1 MIKVQDLTKIYK
13 SKNRT
18 NCMALDH
25 ISFTLPDNGMVFVLG
40 KSGSGK
46 STLLNLLGGLDEF
59 EEGEIFFEDEKLS
72 AFTQTDFY
80 DYRCRH
86 IGFVFQDFHLLE
98 ELTVAENI
106 ALVFDLESAD
116 HGDRIQ
122 YSLEK
127 VGMAEYASRY
137 PRELSGG
144 QKQRVAMA
152 RAIAKDP
159 EVILCDEPTGNLDAD
174 NSRQIL
180 NLLKEFS
187 KTKLV
192 IIVSH
197 NIPDAETYADRILE
211 LRDGKIMR
219 DEARRDG
226 YDNTFS
232 VSEEGTLMLPY
243 NKTLS
248 TEQIDHLVEGIRSGE
263 VKKVV
268 QNDDGFQKVGQLE
281 FRGRPY
287 SRRNAGMSF
296 KNTLRLTRTMMR
308 NQYMRFLLT
317 ALTATLIVSC
327 FSVFQSFLNYDVN
340 NSLSKAMIENG
351 FPAMAYQKAEVS
363 GSETSL
369 TTSYLIH
376 INEDDFAA
384 FRATKYGNQM
394 YPLYT
399 HTLPIQADA
408 SDQISK
414 KTSRNPRSNVTNFYV
429 YETYGVLACTP
440 EYLTRIFGNNGELEV
455 LAGDISQP
463 NKGIIITDYVAD
475 GIMMGNPKKY
485 PDYNSIIGV
494 FENYKGYAYGRIDAI
509 IKTNYQDEFGDLK
522 DRMTKMRSEGDTDG
536 LSDLMASDEFLR
548 FAETVQLTLGVSYTF
563 SKDYI
568 ADMATSTDFGIIAY
582 AGKMSFIIN
591 DVEGAASFSP
601 QIIDASYLQKG
612 KDEGDGEGGGDEAI
626 LNPGE
631 VILAETLYSSIMAA
645 SGQESEKE
653 DFEPFDITMV
663 YRSRNG
669 ETIGTR
675 TYRVVALRKQAAS
688 GFYLSTADFLDARE
702 LTVSPYAV
710 YFGDPQSATTLNS
723 VAESRNFV
731 VSNAENDTA
740 TRLNRLII
748 TFSDLFRMFEVFL
761 LAICVAYLAAF
772 GANVIQRNKYQ
783 IGIIK
788 SLGGK
793 TNQLARIFLA
803 QLLVVGAMIFALSA
817 FGIWG
822 ATSVAN
828 HILTSSMKTHM
839 NIDIFH
845 YTIIDFFPNLAAI
858 DLVLVVLLTIIS
870 SLFPLIAVHKIKPIN
885 IIKAKE

>member
-18 NCMALDH
+18 NCTALDR

-46 STLLNLLGGLDEF
+46 STLLNLLGGLDGF
-59 EEGEIFFEDEKLS
+59 EGGEIFFEDEKLS
-72 AFTQTDFY
+72 AFTQKDFY

-98 ELTVAENI
+98 ELTVEENI

-197 NIPDAETYADRILE
+197 NIPDAETYSDRILE
-211 LRDGKIMR
+211 LRDGKIVR
-219 DEARRDG
+219 DEVRREG

-232 VSEEGTLMLPY
+232 ISKEGTLTLPY

-248 TEQIDHLVEGIRSGE
+248 TEQIDKMVEGIRSGD
-263 VKKVV
+263 VKAVV
-268 QNDDGFQKVGQLE
+268 QNDDGFHKVEEIE

-287 SRRNAGMSF
+287 SRRNAGMSL

-340 NSLSKAMIENG
+340 NSLSTAMVKNG
-351 FPAMAYQKAEVS
+351 FPVMVYQKAEAV

-369 TTSYLIH
+369 VVNNLIH
-376 INEDDFAA
+376 INKDDVAA
-384 FRATKYGNQM
+384 FGSTKYGDGM
-394 YPLYT
+394 YLLYD
-399 HTLPIQADA
+399 HAMPIQLDA
-408 SDQISK
+408 SDVIGK
-414 KTSRNPRSNVTNFYV
+414 KTSRDAIKNVTNFYV
-429 YETYGVLACTP
+429 YETYGVLACNQAF
-440 EYLTRIFGNNGELEV
+440 LADIFGNNGELQV
-455 LAGDISQP
+455 IAGDITQP
-463 NKGIIITDYVAD
+463 NKGIIITDYIAD
-475 GIMMGNPKKY
+475 GIIKYNPHYDSYESLIGTYRAPKSGN
-485 PDYNSIIGV
+485 
-494 FENYKGYAYGRIDAI
+494 NYCVIDAI
-509 IKTNYQDEFGDLK
+509 IETHYEEEFGNLKARMDQMREAGDDDGLNDLK
-522 DRMTKMRSEGDTDG
+522 STE
-536 LSDLMASDEFLR
+536 EFLC
-548 FAETVQLTLGVSYTF
+548 FAEKVKLLLGVSYTF
-563 SKDYI
+563 SQDYI
-568 ADMATSTDFGIIAY
+568 SDVSSSTEFGVYNFSGKLSFGIGGKDVLYATSPTIADESLLASKIEDGRLPQPSTGEIIMGATTVAGIMTSHGI
-582 AGKMSFIIN
+582 
-591 DVEGAASFSP
+591 EW
-601 QIIDASYLQKG
+601 
-612 KDEGDGEGGGDEAI
+612 
-626 LNPGE
+626 
-631 VILAETLYSSIMAA
+631 
-645 SGQESEKE
+645 SEK
-653 DFEPFDITMV
+653 DFEPFEIDIT
-663 YRSRNG
+663 YRSKNN
-669 ETIGTR
+669 EMIGTR
-675 TYRVVALRKQAAS
+675 TYRVIAVVDGS
-688 GFYLSTADFLDARE
+688 SIYMNTEDFLDARQFNI
-702 LTVSPYAV
+702 SPYAL
-710 YFGDPQSATTLNS
+710 YFDDVHSANVLNE
-723 VAESRNFV
+723 VAASRNFV
-731 VSNAENDTA
+731 VANVELDTA

-793 TNQLARIFLA
+793 TNQLARIFIS
-803 QLLVVGAMIFALSA
+803 QLLVVGAMIFALSGV
-817 FGIWG
+817 GIWA
-822 ATSVAN
+822 ATGVAN

-839 NIDIFH
+839 DIDIFH
-845 YTIIDFFPNLAAI
+845 YAIIDFFPRLAII
-858 DLVLVVLLTIIS
+858 DLIMVVLLTIVS
-870 SLFPLIAVHKIKPIN
+870 SLVPLVAVHKIKPIN